1 MKIILALLVSVLA
14 APSIAAEL
22 NITSIFNYA
31 KLQQTVMDQAETQNL
46 GWKVGDSADYS
57 INMGFIKGT
66 MKSFVRE
73 ETSEGYWVEQNV
85 DLMIQKSKV
94 EILFDKATGQVLQFL
109 VNGQKQE
116 MPNPEDQEIVDMQEA
131 NITVPAGTFDCIYV
145 KILNKKDN
153 SESEAW
159 INPNEIPISGL
170 LKQLS
175 NSQFGKVTVE
185 LKSFQKN

>member
-1 MKIILALLVSVLA
+1 
-14 APSIAAEL
+14 
-22 NITSIFNYA
+22 
-31 KLQQTVMDQAETQNL
+31 MDQAETQNL